1 MHNCSFKIYL
11 IQAIKPGT
19 KLWPTIEEWFSS
31 IISMTTSKSVKKLSE
46 LVSWLASPTKSAL
59 HLCKCVYV
67 EPKGGIPDEAEHESE
82 VPQPDQNSEV
92 VLEEVT
98 PRDTAN
104 LLVWRMCIRFVNDF
118 MKHMPKST
126 FFWQKK
132 VPFFCKIK

>member
-1 MHNCSFKIYL
+1 
-11 IQAIKPGT
+11 
-19 KLWPTIEEWFSS
+19 
-31 IISMTTSKSVKKLSE
+31 MTTSKSVQKLSE

-82 VPQPDQNSEV
+82 VPQPEQNSEV
-92 VLEEVT
+92 MLEELT

-118 MKHMPKST
+118 MKTGAANDDLQQDPFVMPVPKFCWRYSII
-126 FFWQKK
+126 K
-132 VPFFCKIK
+132 V

>member
-1 MHNCSFKIYL
+1 
-11 IQAIKPGT
+11 
-19 KLWPTIEEWFSS
+19 
-31 IISMTTSKSVKKLSE
+31 MTTSKSVQKLSE